1 MPPYT
6 ATRPIPPEIR
16 DQLNKLMLVLGS
28 VNEGESAAAAGR
40 ITGLLKRHGLDWH
53 DIVGSIGQAARSAP
67 KPPPRKAKS
76 YTGPQTMTFSELMQ
90 LVQLICAVRS
100 TRKRASFWPACS
112 IARRSLARSRFP
124 TSNGYGSRIWRGG
137 RVRYECRWLFN
148 FSSSESGG
156 NV

>member
-67 KPPPRKAKS
+67 KPPPRQAKS
-76 YTGPQTMTFSELMQ
+76 YPTGRQQSMSAEELKALVHLILRSPLNNKARQFLAAMVDRAQIYGSVQFSDRQWMWLQ
-90 LVQLICAVRS
+90 DL
-100 TRKRASFWPACS
+100 
-112 IARRSLARSRFP
+112 ARRA
-124 TSNGYGSRIWRGG
+124 GAI
-137 RVRYECRWLFN
+137 
-148 FSSSESGG
+148 
-156 NV
+156 

>member
-90 LVQLICAVRS
+90 LVQLILRS
-100 TRKRASFWPACS
+100 PINAQARQFLAGMLDRAQIFGKVTFSNKQWVWLQDL
-112 IARRSLARSRFP
+112 ARRA
-124 TSNGYGSRIWRGG
+124 GAI
-137 RVRYECRWLFN
+137 
-148 FSSSESGG
+148 
-156 NV
+156 

>member
-1 MPPYT
+1 MPTYT

-90 LVQLICAVRS
+90 LVQLILRS
-100 TRKRASFWPACS
+100 PINAQSRQFLAGMLDRAQIFGKVTFSNKQWVWLQDL
-112 IARRSLARSRFP
+112 ARRA
-124 TSNGYGSRIWRGG
+124 GA
-137 RVRYECRWLFN
+137 
-148 FSSSESGG
+148 
-156 NV
+156 

>member
-90 LVQLICAVRS
+90 LVQLILRS
-100 TRKRASFWPACS
+100 PINAQSRQFLAGMLDRAQIFGKVTFSNKQWVWLQDL
-112 IARRSLARSRFP
+112 ARRA
-124 TSNGYGSRIWRGG
+124 GAI
-137 RVRYECRWLFN
+137 
-148 FSSSESGG
+148 
-156 NV
+156 